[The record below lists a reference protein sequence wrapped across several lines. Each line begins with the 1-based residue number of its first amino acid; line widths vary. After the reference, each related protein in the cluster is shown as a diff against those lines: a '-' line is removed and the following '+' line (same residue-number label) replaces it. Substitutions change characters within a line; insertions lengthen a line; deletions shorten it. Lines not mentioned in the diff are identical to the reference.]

1 MNRSCRAIARSA
13 ACTLLACAAGSFAL
27 GQAPPPPPP
36 HLAVFADGAEVP
48 GTVADLGDRA
58 KANIAGRRLFDPA
71 KPVRWVRLSEAGA
84 RTPSAFVE
92 FDNGD
97 RLPGTV
103 VGHRPE
109 GFTWRTLV
117 GAAQPM
123 NHPESLPATLQV
135 MPVADVLAPDRP
147 LARPARS
154 RAIVSRVDVRRDR
167 VRRIVWK
174 SDAPRPYQP
183 KTLFLAD
190 GTVHEFKNVRWSDDG
205 VIALLTDGSTAR
217 HAFDEIAELH
227 LAPRPD
233 PWDAWFETLADDD
246 SGVVQMVCRSG
257 ARVSIPQQRF
267 QTAYG
272 LASILAQPTWCLD
285 PLFIPFT
292 DIVRLLAFAPA
303 EAPLS
308 FLEPTR
314 VVQKSPF
321 GASWTWK
328 ADRNVQGGPLDL
340 AGPPAGWGFGVQAR
354 TELALPLAAG
364 VKEFRGRVGLDRVVG
379 AGGCVRASIHANDAG
394 SPALWQ
400 SDILVGSGTFAAC
413 ASLALAGPDGG
424 QKELMLVADDAHRDR
439 PPGAD
444 PFDIRDTVDWGDP
457 LVLFDPAIV
466 PQRTAARLAAIVPA
480 WTGWTVASDPPGR
493 VRLVAQIDPVLG
505 GHRSG
510 WAAVSVAEGSPLRL
524 TRTWPALR
532 PQDKFLVIAVT
543 QVGPAKGPLAVRVD
557 GWQWDVVPPARGG
570 GGEVL
575 VPFVLPL
582 EGRAEGPLTVEIVAP
597 VGQPVQWHALGLTGP
612 LDEGW
617 FPLEPVQMESSAGST
632 FKQRDDGAVLVSLPP
647 PKRDDYTLRL
657 KSPQGPI
664 RALRMDALL
673 DPSLAKPAL
682 GPGRH
687 TNGIFRMSGLTV
699 SAGAAGAETPL
710 EIDAAYSYPPRSALQ
725 GPIDIIRRMP
735 NAQWAGSQAMP
746 HFAVLHF
753 RGDEVAPEEIV
764 VKAEFQTT
772 DLESLGCFRLYG
784 SADPE
789 ARLPVT
795 PVTTLVREP
804 APAGAPPKPI
814 VVGKPIPET
823 PKP

>member
-1 MNRSCRAIARSA
+1 M
-13 ACTLLACAAGSFAL
+13 
-27 GQAPPPPPP
+27 
-36 HLAVFADGAEVP
+36 AVFADGAEVP
-48 GTVADLGDRA
+48 GSASNLHDRA
-58 KANIAGRRLFDPA
+58 TANIAGRRLFDPA
-71 KPVRWVRLSEAGA
+71 KPVRWLRLSEAVPK
-84 RTPSAFVE
+84 TPQAFVE

-147 LARPARS
+147 LARPVRD

-174 SDAPRPYQP
+174 SDAPRRYQP

-190 GTVHEFKNVRWSDDG
+190 GSVSEFKSVRWSDDG
-205 VIALLTDGSTAR
+205 VIALLADGSTAR
-217 HAFDEIAELH
+217 HGFDEIAELH
-227 LAPRPD
+227 LAPRAD

-246 SGVVQMVCRSG
+246 GGVVQMVCRSG
-257 ARVSIPQQRF
+257 ARVSIPQRQF
-267 QTAYG
+267 QAAPQNISMLT
-272 LASILAQPTWCLD
+272 QPTWSLD
-285 PLFIPFT
+285 PLFIPIL
-292 DIVRLLAFAPA
+292 DIVRIIAFAPP

-308 FLEPTR
+308 FLEPAR
-314 VVQKSPF
+314 VTQKSPF

-340 AGPPAGWGFGVQAR
+340 AGPPVGWGFGVQAR
-354 TELALPLAAG
+354 TELALPLTAG

-379 AGGCVRASIHANDAG
+379 GGGCVRASIHANDAG

-400 SDILVGSGTFAAC
+400 SEILVGSGTFAAC
-413 ASLALAGPDGG
+413 GSVPLAGPDGG
-424 QKELMLVADDAHRDR
+424 QKELVRVADDAHRDR

-444 PFDIRDTVDWGDP
+444 PFDIRDTVDWADP
-457 LVLFDPAIV
+457 FVLLDPAVV

-480 WTGWTVASDPPGR
+480 WTGWTVATDPPGR
-493 VRLVAQIDPVLG
+493 VRLLSQVDPILG
-505 GHRSG
+505 SHRAG
-510 WAAVSVAEGSPLRL
+510 WAAVSVAEGAPMRL
-524 TRTWPALR
+524 TRTWQTLR
-532 PQDKFLVIAVT
+532 PQDKFLVIAVNGY
-543 QVGPAKGPLAVRVD
+543 GPAKGPLAVRVD
-557 GWQWDVVPPARGG
+557 GWQWDLVPPVRS
-570 GGEVL
+570 GETV

-582 EGRAEGPLTVEIVAP
+582 EGRPEGPLVVEIVAP
-597 VGQPVQWHALGLTGP
+597 VGQPVQWQALGLAGP
-612 LDEGW
+612 LDDGW
-617 FPLEPVQMESSAGST
+617 FPLEPMQMESSAGST
-632 FKQRDDGAVLVSLPP
+632 FKQRDDGAILVSLPP

-664 RALRMDALL
+664 RAVRMDALL
-673 DPSLAKPAL
+673 DPSLAKPAF

-687 TNGIFRMSGLTV
+687 TNGVFRMSGLTV

-710 EIDAAYSYPPRSALQ
+710 EVVAAYSNPPRVALQ

-746 HFAVLHF
+746 HTAVLHF
-753 RGDEVAPEEIV
+753 RDDAVTPEEIV

-795 PVTTLVREP
+795 AVTTLVREP

-814 VVGKPIPET
+814 VVGKPVQQA